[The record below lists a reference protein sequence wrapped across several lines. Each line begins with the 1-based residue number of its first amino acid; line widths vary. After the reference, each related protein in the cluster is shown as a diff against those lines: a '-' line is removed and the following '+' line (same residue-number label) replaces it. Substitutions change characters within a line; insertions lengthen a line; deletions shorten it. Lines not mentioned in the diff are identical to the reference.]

1 MCLYVSDILFF
12 LSVYNVLILVQ
23 LGFLRFF
30 LFFSLE
36 EQWRRGAS
44 IFKYDGPQAP
54 KHLLAL

>member
-36 EQWRRGAS
+36 EQ
-44 IFKYDGPQAP
+44 
-54 KHLLAL
+54 